1 MALGETLAS
10 LNPTTSS
17 VPWGCYYCVCLA
29 GVVLGKMLHLWVL
42 KLEGVLESSGGLLKT
57 LRPHPRVY
65 ALVSLGR
72 SLTNQ
77 LSALTSSQVVLMLP
91 VPGPPLHTNQGIL

>member
-1 MALGETLAS
+1 MALGETLSS
-10 LNPTTSS
+10 LSPATSS
-17 VPWGCYYCVCLA
+17 VPWGCYYCIYLV
-29 GVVLGKMLHLWVL
+29 GVVLEKMLHPWLL

-77 LSALTSSQVVLMLP
+77 LSALTNSQVVLMLL
-91 VPGPPLHTNQGIL
+91 VPGPPLHTNQGIV